1 MPVASLLLGVALLL
15 TGQGLQGTLVPV
27 RASLEGFSALS
38 IGVMGGAYF
47 LGFTLGCLKGG
58 ELVAR
63 VGHVRV
69 FAAMTALASATPLLH
84 GLIVESLTWT
94 GLRLLTGFCFAVLY
108 IVIESWLNDVSTNEN
123 RAMVFSTYVMI
134 TMSVFA
140 IGQMMMLMYDPQQLY
155 LFGIVAVLIS
165 IAVVPVVLSTAPGP
179 QQPQSASVDLERLY
193 QISPAGTVT
202 CLCSGLAN
210 GAFWAL
216 APAVVI
222 TMTGDL
228 SMAAWFMSAN
238 VIGGAVS
245 QWPVGWLSDRMGRRP
260 VMIAC
265 ALACAA
271 VAVLITAAGDA
282 ISTTALSALGFAW
295 GAFAFPQYTI
305 AVANANDYAD
315 PSEYVMV
322 SSGLLLM
329 YGLGAIAGPLLA
341 SAVMTV
347 SGSAGLYMHT
357 AVVHVLVSIYIG
369 FRATRRAA
377 PPRGQHLDFSETIV
391 AAHTKSQ
398 VYEEEAQG
406 DAAEE
411 PAR

>member
-27 RASLEGFSALS
+27 RATLEGFSALS

-69 FAAMTALASATPLLH
+69 FAAMTAVASATPLLH
-84 GLIVESLTWT
+84 GLIVEPMIWT
-94 GLRLLTGFCFAVLY
+94 GLRMLTGFCFAVLY
-108 IVIESWLNDVSTNEN
+108 IVIESWLNDVSSNEN
-123 RAMVFSTYVMI
+123 RGMVFSTYVMI
-134 TMSVFA
+134 TLSVFA
-140 IGQMMMLMYDPQQLY
+140 IGQMMMLMYDPMQLY

-179 QQPQSASVDLERLY
+179 QQPQDTKVNLRRLY
-193 QISPAGTVT
+193 DISPAGTVT

-216 APAVVI
+216 APSVAV
-222 TMTGDL
+222 TLSGDL
-228 SMAAWFMSAN
+228 AMAAWFMSAN
-238 VIGGAVS
+238 VLGGAVS
-245 QWPVGWLSDRMGRRP
+245 QWPVGWLSDRIGRRP

-265 ALACAA
+265 AISCAV
-271 VAVLITAAGDA
+271 VAAMIVVGGNSIGMSLFVG
-282 ISTTALSALGFAW
+282 LGFAW

-329 YGLGAIAGPLLA
+329 YGLGAIAGPLIA
-341 SAVMTV
+341 SGVMTGL
-347 SGSAGLYMHT
+347 GSTGLYMHT
-357 AVVHVLVSIYIG
+357 AIVHLLVSAYIG
-369 FRATRRAA
+369 FRTTQRTP
-377 PPRGQHLDFSETIV
+377 PPRAQHMDFSDSIV
-391 AAHTKSQ
+391 AAHTTSQ
-398 VYEEEAQG
+398 VYEEENQNNPA
-406 DAAEE
+406 DE